1 MNRRTF
7 LELIGIGVASACAAD
22 LPVVF
27 NSGLPA
33 WDASAD
39 EVNDF
44 LFRKGLRLCPHS
56 EHSSV
61 KEFVECAG
69 LKWLCKTC
77 GAPTRNHII
86 DCSLPYGLERDR
98 TVCFSCEPRARV
110 ILKYWSSPCMH
121 AKQLNV
127 KCSGCGVGIGV
138 VHEIGKD
145 FEYRLCYECAPE
157 ARECRRWV
165 RDLRGSSEKA

>member
-1 MNRRTF
+1 MVPLQYCGTFKMKRREFVKLVIAT
-7 LELIGIGVASACAAD
+7 AACAAV
-22 LPVVF
+22 PVLLS
-27 NSGLPA
+27 SGVPA
-33 WDASAD
+33 WDSSAD
-39 EVNDF
+39 EVNG
-44 LFRKGLRLCPHS
+44 FRFRRGLRLCRHS

-61 KEFVECAG
+61 KESVECAG
-69 LKWLCKTC
+69 FKNLCKTC
-77 GAPTRNHII
+77 GARTDAHLI

-121 AKQLNV
+121 AKQHK
-127 KCSGCGVGIGV
+127 KCSGCGVGLGV

-165 RDLRGSSEKA
+165 RD